1 MYHGLMAHSPDDNWD
16 LAAARVLAR
25 LSEDEGIEF
34 VSSRG
39 VPSLT
44 SPLAAFLL
52 RLSESGETDRA
63 DALADWLMEQ
73 QEVADLYASDSEL
86 EALLHEEWD
95 PLVQRV
101 DRAASGK
108 KKDVRNARNDEL
120 EQLLSQDPDNV
131 ELYLVYGDWLQEQG
145 DPLGELMARQAVL
158 AVDPTQENQTAAE
171 EHLRRYQDYFLGR
184 LIEAAKAV
192 QLEWHMGFIR
202 AVRLGLPAGSRDEYQ
217 GAILLDWLLALP
229 TARFLRDLWLGPFDH
244 RGADQYAEMM
254 QVLLAAE
261 RPTMRDLYI
270 GPAEDTRA
278 ASWSDAGNL
287 SGLATGL
294 PELRRLEVHTGH
306 VTFDELE
313 LPWIEELVLQIENLT
328 PANVAA
334 LAGSRLPFLER
345 LELRSPGYTLG
356 EDPQPLS
363 RLLSGEGMPVLE
375 ALSLGLS
382 SVTGVLLE
390 LLVESPLLAQI
401 EELDLSEAGL
411 TDAGAALIAKHGER
425 FSHLAR
431 LDLSRNRLG
440 QEGIALVQGVCPE
453 VLVDEQHSREPDD
466 EHYNETME

>member
-44 SPLAAFLL
+44 SPLSAFLL

-108 KKDVRNARNDEL
+108 KKDVRNARNEEL

-158 AVDPTQENQTAAE
+158 AVDPTPENQAAAE
-171 EHLRRYQDYFLGR
+171 EHLRRHQDYFLGR

-192 QLEWHMGFIR
+192 QLEWHMGFLR
-202 AVRLGLPAGSRDEYQ
+202 AARLGLPDGAKDEFQ

-229 TARFLRDLWLGPFDH
+229 TARFLRELWLGPFEH
-244 RGADQYAEMM
+244 GSADQYAEMM
-254 QVLLAAE
+254 QVLLAVE
-261 RPTMRDLYI
+261 RPTMRDLFI
-270 GPAEDTRA
+270 GPLDDTP
-278 ASWSDAGNL
+278 ASSASDVGDL
-287 SGLATGL
+287 SGLAAGL
-294 PELRRLEVHTGH
+294 PELRRLEVRAGH

-313 LPWIEELVLQIENLT
+313 LPWIEELVLEIDNLTSENL
-328 PANVAA
+328 AA

-345 LELRSPGYTLG
+345 LALRSPASRPGN
-356 EDPQPLS
+356 DPQVLE
-363 RLLSGEGMPVLE
+363 RLLSGEGLPVLE
-375 ALSLGLS
+375 TLGLGLS
-382 SVTGVLLE
+382 SVTGALLE

-401 EELDLSEAGL
+401 EELDLSGADL
-411 TDAGAALIAKHGER
+411 TDANAALIAKHRKR

-440 QEGIALVQGVCPE
+440 EEGVSLVQGVCPE
-453 VLVDEQHSREPDD
+453 VLVDEQQAPGVDD
-466 EHYNETME
+466 DHYDETME